1 MKIVSFRIGSEHRV
15 GIHLEAGIFD
25 YSGAHQLYERE
36 VTGRQ
41 WRMIRDIE
49 TLIRL
54 ARFDRESFDKIIEW
68 VTLEGRFDEF
78 IVHDAILDAPLR
90 QPGKII
96 ALARNYAGHA
106 RETGAEPPR
115 EPVFFAKSAST
126 IIGPDASIEIPE
138 GTGRVDPEVELAV
151 VIGERV
157 RNCLREDALKM
168 VAGYTIIND
177 VTARSLQKEAIER
190 GLPWYLAK
198 NLETFCPMGPCVILS
213 EAVANPHDM
222 DIELSVNGEIR
233 QKDNTRNMLF
243 DIPAIIEHL
252 SERIRLEP
260 GDIIATGTPAGIAP
274 VLPGD
279 VVACHISE
287 IGELRNPVAAAPAA

>member
-15 GIHLEAGIFD
+15 GISLEAGIFD

-41 WRMIRDIE
+41 WRMVRDIE

-78 IVHDAILDAPLR
+78 IAYDAVLEAPLR

-96 ALARNYAGHA
+96 ALARNYAAHA
-106 RETGAEPPR
+106 RETGAEPPG

-138 GTGRVDPEVELAV
+138 GIGRVDPEVELAV

-157 RNCLREDALKM
+157 RNCPREDALKM

-177 VTARSLQKEAIER
+177 VTARSMQKAAIER

-213 EAVANPHDM
+213 EAVADLHDM
-222 DIELSVNGEIR
+222 DIELSVNGEVR
-233 QKDNTRNMLF
+233 QEDNTRNMLF

-252 SERIRLEP
+252 SRRIRLEP
-260 GDIIATGTPAGIAP
+260 GDIIATGTPSGIAP
-274 VLPGD
+274 IAPGD
-279 VVACHISE
+279 LIACRISG
-287 IGELRNPVAAAPAA
+287 IGELRNPVAAAPA